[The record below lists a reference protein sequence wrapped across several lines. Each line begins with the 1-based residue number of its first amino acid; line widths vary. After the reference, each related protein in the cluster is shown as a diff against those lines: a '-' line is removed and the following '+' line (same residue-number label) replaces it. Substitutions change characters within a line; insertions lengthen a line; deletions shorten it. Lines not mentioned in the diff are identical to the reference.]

1 MPKDYRVY
9 LDDILEAI
17 EKIIDYTGLMSFESF
32 YNDPKTIDAVN
43 RNLGIIGEAANRLTD
58 EIKCKYPNIEWHRII
73 GLRNIIIHDYTS
85 VDLEIIWDIVKNKLS
100 LLEKQIKEILKD

>member
-17 EKIIDYTGLMSFESF
+17 EKIRDYTELMSFESF

-100 LLEKQIKEILKD
+100 LLEKQVKEILKD

>member
-17 EKIIDYTGLMSFESF
+17 EKIRDYIELMSFDSF

-43 RNLGIIGEAANRLTD
+43 RNLGVIGEAANRLTD
-58 EIKCKYPNIEWHRII
+58 EIRCKYPNIEWHRII
-73 GLRNIIIHDYTS
+73 ALRNIIIHDYAS

-100 LLEKQIKEILKD
+100 LLEKQVKEILKN